1 MFRRTNT
8 TRWQDTQPDLDWVG
22 KENGFRKT
30 LGTLCFKGNSLPFP
44 LSRVRAVA
52 KQSPRHGT
60 GGNVPGAGAVP
71 VARAGQGELRCP
83 FPQEGSYPGNA
94 QPSGA
99 GTN

>member
-1 MFRRTNT
+1 MA
-8 TRWQDTQPDLDWVG
+8 
-22 KENGFRKT
+22 
-30 LGTLCFKGNSLPFP
+30 LCVSKAIPPPFP